1 MACMKGKMPAVC
13 QNFLEDGCGMK
24 TVKDIL
30 DQKGREVFT
39 IEGSATVLDAIRLL
53 ADKGIGALVVVRH
66 GDPVGLFSERDY
78 TCKVIL
84 TGRRSENTPVGDIMT
99 RELVAVGPDTPVDE
113 CMALMTEKRIR
124 HLPVLDGGKLVGL
137 VSIGDI
143 VKDII
148 SEQQV
153 VIEQLE
159 RYVYYS

>member
-1 MACMKGKMPAVC
+1 
-13 QNFLEDGCGMK
+13 MK
-24 TVKDIL
+24 TVQDIL
-30 DQKGREVFT
+30 EQKGRLVHT
-39 IEGSATVLDAIRLL
+39 IDAGKTVLDAIGEL
-53 ADKGIGALVVVRH
+53 ANKGIGALVVVRD
-66 GDPVGLFSERDY
+66 GKPVGLFSERDY

-84 TGRRSENTPVGDIMT
+84 TGKRSENTPVGDVMT
-99 RELVAVGPDTPVDE
+99 RELVVVGPETEVSE

-124 HLPVLDGGKLVGL
+124 HLPVLDHGELMGL

>member
-1 MACMKGKMPAVC
+1 
-13 QNFLEDGCGMK
+13 MK
-24 TVKDIL
+24 TVQDIL
-30 DQKGREVFT
+30 EQKGRLVHT
-39 IEGSATVLDAIRLL
+39 IDAGKTVLDAIGEL
-53 ADKGIGALVVVRH
+53 ANKGIGALVVVRD
-66 GDPVGLFSERDY
+66 GKPVGLFSERDY

-84 TGRRSENTPVGDIMT
+84 TGKRSENTPVGDVMT
-99 RELVAVGPDTPVDE
+99 RELVVVGPETEVSE
-113 CMALMTEKRIR
+113 CMALITEKRIR
-124 HLPVLDGGKLVGL
+124 HLPVLDHGELMGL

>member
-1 MACMKGKMPAVC
+1 
-13 QNFLEDGCGMK
+13 MK
-24 TVKDIL
+24 TVRNIL
-30 DQKGREVFT
+30 DQKGRVVHT
-39 IEGSATVLDAIRLL
+39 IDASETVLEAIGQL
-53 ADKGIGALVVVRH
+53 ADKGIGALVVLKD
-66 GDPVGLFSERDY
+66 GKPVGLFSERDY

-84 TGRRSENTPVGDIMT
+84 TGKRSESTPVGDIMS

-113 CMALMTEKRIR
+113 CMALMTERRIR
-124 HLPVLDGGKLVGL
+124 HLPVLDHGELVGL

-159 RYVYYS
+159 RYIYYS

>member
-1 MACMKGKMPAVC
+1 
-13 QNFLEDGCGMK
+13 MK
-24 TVKDIL
+24 TVQNIL
-30 DQKGREVFT
+30 DQKGGVVHT
-39 IEGSATVLDAIRLL
+39 VDASKTVLEAIGEL
-53 ADKGIGALVVVRH
+53 ARKGIGALVVLKE
-66 GDPVGLFSERDY
+66 GKPVGLFSERDY

-84 TGRRSENTPVGDIMT
+84 TGKRSENTPVGDVMT
-99 RELVAVGPDTPVDE
+99 RELVVVGPDTQVDE

-124 HLPVLDGGKLVGL
+124 HLPVLDHGELIGL

>member
-1 MACMKGKMPAVC
+1 
-13 QNFLEDGCGMK
+13 MK

-53 ADKGIGALVVVRH
+53 ADKGIGALVVVRD
-66 GDPVGLFSERDY
+66 GDPIGLFSERDY
-78 TCKVIL
+78 TCKVVL
-84 TGRRSENTPVGDIMT
+84 TGRRSESTPVEDIMS
-99 RELVAVGPDTPVDE
+99 RELVAVEPDTPVDE

-124 HLPVLDGGKLVGL
+124 HLPVLDGGKLAGL

-148 SEQQV
+148 SQQQV

>member
-1 MACMKGKMPAVC
+1 
-13 QNFLEDGCGMK
+13 MK
-24 TVKDIL
+24 TVREIL

-39 IEGSATVLDAIRLL
+39 IDAGQSVLDAIKML
-53 ADKGIGALVVVRH
+53 AEKGIGALVVQKE
-66 GDPVGLFSERDY
+66 GKTVGLFSERDY

-84 TGRRSENTPVGDIMT
+84 TGKRSENTPVGDIMSQKL
-99 RELVAVGPDTPVDE
+99 LVVDPDTSISD
-113 CMALMTEKRIR
+113 CMVLMTEKRVR
-124 HLPVLDGGKLVGL
+124 HLPVVENEQLVGL

-159 RYVYYS
+159 QYVYYS

>member
-1 MACMKGKMPAVC
+1 
-13 QNFLEDGCGMK
+13 MK

-30 DQKGREVFT
+30 GQKGRVVYT
-39 IEGSATVLDAIRLL
+39 IDSSATVLDAIRML
-53 ADKGIGALVVVRH
+53 ADKGIGALVVLK
-66 GDPVGLFSERDY
+66 GDRPIGLFSERDY

-84 TGRRSENTPVGDIMT
+84 TGKRSENTPVADIMT
-99 RELVAVGPDTPVDE
+99 PDLVVVGPDTAVDE
-113 CMALMTEKRIR
+113 CMALMTERRIR
-124 HLPVLDGGKLVGL
+124 HLPVMDEGKLAGL

>member
-1 MACMKGKMPAVC
+1 MT
-13 QNFLEDGCGMK
+13 
-24 TVKDIL
+24 TVRDIL
-30 DQKGREVFT
+30 EQKGRVVHT
-39 IEGSATVLDAIRLL
+39 IDASETVLDAIRQL
-53 ADKGIGALVVVRH
+53 ADKGIGALVVTRD
-66 GDPVGLFSERDY
+66 GKPVGLFSERDY

-84 TGRRSENTPVGDIMT
+84 TGRRSENTPVGDIMS

-124 HLPVLDGGKLVGL
+124 HLPVLDDGKLVGL

-148 SEQQV
+148 SRQQV

>member
-1 MACMKGKMPAVC
+1 
-13 QNFLEDGCGMK
+13 MK
-24 TVKDIL
+24 TVRHIL
-30 DQKGREVFT
+30 DQKGRMVHT
-39 IEGSATVLDAIRLL
+39 IDASETVLEAIGQL
-53 ADKGIGALVVVRH
+53 AGKGIGALVVLKD
-66 GDPVGLFSERDY
+66 GKPVGLFSERDY

-84 TGRRSENTPVGDIMT
+84 TGRRSESTPVESVMS

-124 HLPVLDGGKLVGL
+124 HLPVLEGGKLAGL